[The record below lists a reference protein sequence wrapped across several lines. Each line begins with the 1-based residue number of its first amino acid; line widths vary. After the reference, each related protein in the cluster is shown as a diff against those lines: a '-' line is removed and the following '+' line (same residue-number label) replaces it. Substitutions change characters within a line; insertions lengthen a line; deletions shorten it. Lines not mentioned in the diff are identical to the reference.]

1 MKMSDIDE
9 GFIGRYIGSVGDI
22 EIENVGEYKVEG
34 KGIKILEKIEGD
46 YFKIV
51 GMKIMKIMEEIR
63 REK

>member
-1 MKMSDIDE
+1 M
-9 GFIGRYIGSVGDI
+9 
-22 EIENVGEYKVEG
+22 GEYKVEG